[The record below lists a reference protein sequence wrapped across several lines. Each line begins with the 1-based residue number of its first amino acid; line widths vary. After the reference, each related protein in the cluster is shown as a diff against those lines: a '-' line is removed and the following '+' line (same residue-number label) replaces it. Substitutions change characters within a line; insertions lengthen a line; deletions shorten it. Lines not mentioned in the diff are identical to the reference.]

1 MVRVWSC
8 PWSCDASESASHA
21 WHGAEPPGVHRSPS
35 AGGGLRTHLG
45 RCLEPESIGHCWERQ
60 DCPHLRLGS
69 GPGARGETR
78 GEVPCGIPKKTYLLK
93 HQELEGV
100 GSCHFHRY
108 SSCHLDWSN
117 GVVSLWLWFQTW
129 FNVFLVAIGNVFHFC
144 AFGAPPV
151 DWCVFWFL
159 MTIALWLYWSCQ
171 RLSENW
177 CCFTCF
183 TTCPF
188 CESPGLCRPENH
200 PWWLP
205 GPFLGVE
212 CPSPGSGGQ
221 WQKGEGL
228 WQLEGLG
235 EPDTPKLRWAHSF
248 FAGKLGLSEFGVCSK
263 VCLGCKL
270 FDVEVWSS
278 FLALRLA
285 RMVILSFALLPKFP
299 VCFSRPIY
307 FQRLYLTSFVTSRIS
322 GFL

>member
-1 MVRVWSC
+1 
-8 PWSCDASESASHA
+8 
-21 WHGAEPPGVHRSPS
+21 
-35 AGGGLRTHLG
+35 
-45 RCLEPESIGHCWERQ
+45 
-60 DCPHLRLGS
+60 
-69 GPGARGETR
+69 
-78 GEVPCGIPKKTYLLK
+78 
-93 HQELEGV
+93 
-100 GSCHFHRY
+100 
-108 SSCHLDWSN
+108 
-117 GVVSLWLWFQTW
+117 
-129 FNVFLVAIGNVFHFC
+129 
-144 AFGAPPV
+144 
-151 DWCVFWFL
+151 